1 MGLEGEYIDEWKPVK
16 FRRPAA
22 INEWWYLGEWK
33 GKKMHGRGSLY
44 NTVHEY
50 LVTGSFNHDCLF
62 KERCR
67 KIFKNGSY
75 YIGQVDDKLDPQG

>member
-1 MGLEGEYIDEWKPVK
+1 
-16 FRRPAA
+16 
-22 INEWWYLGEWK
+22 
-33 GKKMHGRGSLY
+33 MHGRGSLY

-50 LVTGSFNHDCLF
+50 LISGSFNHDCLF

-75 YIGQVDDKLDPQG
+75 YIGQVNDKLDPQGQGELITSPIEKYVG